1 MKRQFISALILGAVL
16 SASAFADDMSRMM
29 DSMRQMQGAV
39 ATGGGGQGDAPP
51 PGFFTRGR
59 DSAPPGFWDNNSAG
73 ESNAQ
78 QFQRNMSGI
87 ARGVRS
93 AADMAEDGRRAADA
107 AGQIRGNGGV
117 VYQDRGQSSSRVTV
131 DGRASGR
138 GNRSEVIINGKR
150 YYAED

>member
-1 MKRQFISALILGAVL
+1 MKKQFLSALVLGAVL
-16 SASAFADDMSRMM
+16 STAAFADDMSRMM

-39 ATGGGGQGDAPP
+39 ATGGSQADAPP

-59 DSAPPGFWDNNSAG
+59 DSAPPGFWDNSGG

-78 QFQRNMSGI
+78 QFQRNMGGI

-93 AADMAEDGRRAADA
+93 AADMAEDGRRAAEA
-107 AGQIRGNGGV
+107 ADQIRGNGGV
-117 VYQDRGQSSSRVTV
+117 VYQNRGQGSSRVTV
-131 DGRASGR
+131 DGRAVTNGR

-150 YYAED
+150 YYSED